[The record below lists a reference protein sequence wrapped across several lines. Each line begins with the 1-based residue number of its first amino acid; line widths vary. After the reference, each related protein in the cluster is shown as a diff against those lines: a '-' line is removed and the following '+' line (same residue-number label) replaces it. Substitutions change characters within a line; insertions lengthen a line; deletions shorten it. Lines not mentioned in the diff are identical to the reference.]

1 MTIENSI
8 LGGGPRDRG
17 ASAPDAQGQPAGGNS
32 TSRGAAG
39 TAGSAAAVT
48 WVAGRDA
55 CPIRLPIF
63 EGPLD
68 LLMHLIRENE
78 LEITDLPI
86 AAIADQYLEYLEL
99 MRELHL
105 DVAAEYLVM
114 AASLAWIKSR
124 LLLPADPDASEEG
137 EEDPRA
143 ALVARLL
150 EYQRFREAAARLDT
164 LPRLG
169 RDQFAAPGGLPDPL
183 PDSER
188 ELEVGL
194 LPLIAAFRSVIRR
207 GAAAQGVHEVFS
219 EPVGVREQM
228 VAIVDAL
235 EAQPQLELF
244 DFLNDRWG
252 ARPRRSAIV
261 ATFLALLEL
270 ARLSVL
276 RVFQSV
282 DESGAPRGPIYLRR
296 AGDASASERLAT
308 LT

>member
-1 MTIENSI
+1 MTTENST
-8 LGGGPRDRG
+8 LGGARDG
-17 ASAPDAQGQPAGGNS
+17 DAPDGGGQPAAGNPAS
-32 TSRGAAG
+32 LGAARP
-39 TAGSAAAVT
+39 TESASAVT

-55 CPIRLPIF
+55 CPIRLPVF

-105 DVAAEYLVM
+105 DVASEYLVM

-124 LLLPADPDASEEG
+124 LLLPTDPDAGEEG

-150 EYQRFREAAARLDT
+150 EYQRFQAAAARLDG

-169 RDQFAAPGGLPDPL
+169 RDQFAAPGALPDPL

-194 LPLIAAFRSVIRR
+194 LPLIAAFRSAIRR

-228 VAIVDAL
+228 VALVDAL

-244 DFLNDRWG
+244 GFLEERWG
-252 ARPRRSAIV
+252 ARPRRGAIV

-282 DESGAPRGPIYLRR
+282 DETGAPRGPIYLRR
-296 AGDASASERLAT
+296 AGDASAGERLAS

>member
-1 MTIENSI
+1 MAIENSPQSAQ
-8 LGGGPRDRG
+8 PRDSAAAG
-17 ASAPDAQGQPAGGNS
+17 SVAPDASSAD
-32 TSRGAAG
+32 
-39 TAGSAAAVT
+39 TASVR
-48 WVAGRDA
+48 WVAGRDS

-86 AAIADQYLEYLEL
+86 ASIADQYLEYLAL
-99 MRELHL
+99 MRELQL
-105 DVAAEYLVM
+105 DVASEYLVM

-124 LLLPADPDASEEG
+124 LLLPVGLDESDAG

-150 EYQRFREAAARLDT
+150 EYQRFQEAADRLDR

-169 RDQFAAPGGLPDPL
+169 RDRFAAPGALPDPL

-194 LPLIAAFRSVIRR
+194 LPLIAAFRTMLRR
-207 GAAAQGVHEVFS
+207 SANVATVHEVFS

-228 VAIVDAL
+228 VAVVDAL
-235 EAQPQLELF
+235 ETEPQLELF
-244 DFLNDRWG
+244 AFLEARWG
-252 ARPRRSAIV
+252 AQPRRGLIV

-270 ARLSVL
+270 ARLAVL
-276 RVFQSV
+276 RVFQSA

-296 AGDASASERLAT
+296 AGETSARERLAT

>member
-1 MTIENSI
+1 MTIENSSQ
-8 LGGGPRDRG
+8 G
-17 ASAPDAQGQPAGGNS
+17 ADPPEPA
-32 TSRGAAG
+32 SRGAV
-39 TAGSAAAVT
+39 SPEAAAMDSGSVESASIS

-86 AAIADQYLEYLEL
+86 ASIADQYLEYLAL
-99 MRELHL
+99 MRELQL
-105 DVAAEYLVM
+105 DVASEYLVM

-124 LLLPADPDASEEG
+124 LLLPANPDESDEG
-137 EEDPRA
+137 GEDPRA
-143 ALVARLL
+143 ALVARLV
-150 EYQRFREAAARLDT
+150 EYQRFQEAADQLDA

-169 RDQFAAPGGLPDPL
+169 RDQFAAPGALPDPL

-188 ELEVGL
+188 ELEVSL
-194 LPLIAAFRSVIRR
+194 LPLIAAFRSVLRR
-207 GAAAQGVHEVFS
+207 SADVKTVHEVFS

-228 VAIVDAL
+228 VAVVDAL
-235 EAQPQLELF
+235 EAQPRLELF
-244 DFLNDRWG
+244 AFLEAHWG
-252 ARPRRSAIV
+252 ARPRRGVII

-270 ARLSVL
+270 ARLAVL
-276 RVFQSV
+276 RVFQSA

-296 AGDASASERLAT
+296 AGETSARERLAT